1 MMTGYQTDTGP
12 WTGALRHLTKGIL
25 FVAGAAALTLAAPA
39 AMAADFQKEWA
50 ELVAAA
56 KKEGVVSIAA
66 GGAPSRNYQGVFE
79 AFKKKYG
86 IRVEVSRG
94 GANSTISRVL
104 AERKTG
110 KYTMDVALISVRI
123 NNQRLVPSESLIP
136 FEPLLIHPEVLDK
149 SKWYGGRYW
158 YGDKFTKYT
167 FFYTAGV
174 IDGLR
179 FWYNTEKVSA
189 KDIAT
194 IKTPGDLLDP
204 KWKSKIVAQAME
216 DPSGIRQMI
225 DSWQTEG
232 MGPDWVR
239 KFITEAG
246 VTFSADRRILETWL
260 VGGRFPIKAPTGAEE
275 ELRTLAQK
283 GIPIKEGVIPAKEG
297 MLRASGSGCCISAF
311 KNAPHPNAAKLFIN
325 WFLTREGQTL
335 IHTTIPNLSVSSLR
349 NDIPFGHVIEEQRRT
364 PGKKYLYP
372 DSDPESGARNKK
384 IQDEIMKIWE
394 SRKR

>member
-1 MMTGYQTDTGP
+1 MIGFQNVSGP
-12 WTGALRHLTKGIL
+12 RLDIRHCLSK
-25 FVAGAAALTLAAPA
+25 FVRSTAAACALALVAPA
-39 AMAADFQKEWA
+39 ATAADFEKEWA
-50 ELVAAA
+50 DLVAAA

-66 GGAPSRNYQGVFE
+66 GGAPSRNYRDIFA
-79 AFKKKYG
+79 AFTKKFG
-86 IRVEVSRG
+86 IKVEVSRG

-123 NNQRLVPSESLIP
+123 HNQRLEPSGSLIP

-158 YGDKFTKYT
+158 YGDKELKYT

-179 FWYNTEKVSA
+179 FWYNTQKVSA
-189 KDIAT
+189 KDIAS
-194 IKTPGDLLDP
+194 IKSPDDLLDP
-204 KWKSKIVAQAME
+204 KWKGKIAAQAME

-239 KFITEAG
+239 KFLTQADVG
-246 VTFSADRRILETWL
+246 FSADRRILETWL

-275 ELRTLAQK
+275 ELRTLAEK
-283 GIPIKEGVIPAKEG
+283 GIPIKEGVIPAQQG
-297 MLRASGSGCCISAF
+297 MLRASGSGCCMSAF

-325 WFLTREGQTL
+325 WFLTKEGQTL
-335 IHTTIPNLSVSSLR
+335 LHTTIPNLSVSSLR
-349 NDIPFGHVIEEQRRT
+349 NDVPFGEVIPEQRRT
-364 PGKKYLYP
+364 PGKTYLYP
-372 DSDPESGARNKK
+372 DADPESGARNKK

>member
-1 MMTGYQTDTGP
+1 M
-12 WTGALRHLTKGIL
+12 A
-25 FVAGAAALTLAAPA
+25 VAGALALVAPT
-39 AMAADFQKEWA
+39 AMAADFAKEWA
-50 ELVAAA
+50 DLVAAA

-66 GGAPSRNYQGVFE
+66 GGSPSRNYQDVFE

-136 FEPLLIHPEVLDK
+136 FEPLLIHPEVVDK

-158 YGDKFTKYT
+158 YGDKFTKFT

-179 FWYNTEKVSA
+179 FWYNTKKVDA

-194 IKTPGDLLDP
+194 IKSPEDLLEP
-204 KWKSKIVAQAME
+204 KWKGKIAAQAME

-239 KFITEAG
+239 KFLTEAG
-246 VTFSADRRILETWL
+246 VNFSADRRIIETWL

-275 ELRTLAQK
+275 ELRTLAKK
-283 GIPIKEGVIPAKEG
+283 GIPIKEGVIPARTG

-325 WFLTREGQTL
+325 WFLTKEGQTL
-335 IHTTIPNLSVSSLR
+335 VHTTIPNLSVSSLR
-349 NDIPFGHVIEEQRRT
+349 NDVPFGQVIEEQRRV

-372 DSDPESGARNKK
+372 DADPESGARNKK
-384 IQDEIMKIWE
+384 IQEEIMKIWE